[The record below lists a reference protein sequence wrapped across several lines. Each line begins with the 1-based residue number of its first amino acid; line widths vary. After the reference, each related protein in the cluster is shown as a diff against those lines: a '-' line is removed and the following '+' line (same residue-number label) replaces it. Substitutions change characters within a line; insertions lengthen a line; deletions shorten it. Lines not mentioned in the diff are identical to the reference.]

1 MDTKGMGWGDASRQ
15 KVMRFKQPDQFP
27 GPFPSLL
34 HLSASRNARA
44 FARAWLSAD
53 RSVGIAFPTV
63 HCAWYECEMICCAL
77 LLVQTG
83 QLGFSGRKIST
94 IDASIAMFICA
105 SRIGVSCLRIEAELS
120 DATSIAIEVSNS
132 FTTAPLRIGPGDAHG
147 RDATKRGRPCSHHC
161 KIELTYLITIC
172 SDKFD
177 ICVKARH

>member
-1 MDTKGMGWGDASRQ
+1 
-15 KVMRFKQPDQFP
+15 
-27 GPFPSLL
+27 
-34 HLSASRNARA
+34 
-44 FARAWLSAD
+44 
-53 RSVGIAFPTV
+53 
-63 HCAWYECEMICCAL
+63 MICCAL

-132 FTTAPLRIGPGDAHG
+132 FTTAPLRVGPGDAHG
-147 RDATKRGRPCSHHC
+147 RDATKRGRPCSYHC